1 MFGISKLTRLR
12 FYFLAC
18 IQGVNVPPKKLDQH
32 CYEHGQRHSI
42 LQKKSKSRFFSLS
55 SISQPI
61 NHWLAQAAYREKLGL
76 AYAHTFFLEH
86 GVMLNVVNSYE
97 W

>member
-32 CYEHGQRHSI
+32 CYEQGQRHSI
-42 LQKKSKSRFFSLS
+42 LQKKASPDFSL
-55 SISQPI
+55 
-61 NHWLAQAAYREKLGL
+61 
-76 AYAHTFFLEH
+76 
-86 GVMLNVVNSYE
+86 
-97 W
+97 

>member
-12 FYFLAC
+12 FFFLAC

-42 LQKKSKSRFFSLS
+42 LQKKASPDFSLYAAS
-55 SISQPI
+55 ASQSTTG
-61 NHWLAQAAYREKLGL
+61 WLKQLTGKNWDWLMP
-76 AYAHTFFLEH
+76 TFFLEH